1 MDLVA
6 LWKQDPVYIYFLF
19 YNLVYICTWQVEW
32 RTRRLYG
39 SRRWNKGARIMLIG
53 STVNDVMS
61 VSAPDPKILKQEEK
75 EAAAAAK
82 QSLCKLKVT
91 METEILDIYRPT
103 IMFSVVSVCMS
114 VHRVR
119 RGISV
124 QGPGP
129 SYTSSNLD
137 LTVQGPTPCLQK
149 NSNVFTECAHVKYAY
164 DP

>member
-1 MDLVA
+1 MKDEATLREQKV
-6 LWKQDPVYIYFLF
+6 
-19 YNLVYICTWQVEW
+19 
-32 RTRRLYG
+32 
-39 SRRWNKGARIMLIG
+39 NKGARIMLIG

-91 METEILDIYRPT
+91 METEILDIYRPP

-114 VHRVR
+114 VHGVR

-129 SYTSSNLD
+129 SYTSSNLN
-137 LTVQGPTPCLQK
+137 LIVQGPNLPKKFKFVHL
-149 NSNVFTECAHVKYAY
+149 
-164 DP
+164 